1 MEGYTDTVILECNRK
16 SSPEYLSGNTTT
28 NSTWMNT
35 LGTGVTVDVGDTIQV
50 ESAYVSAIGNEAS
63 TIEIKGRTF
72 EVSRSSSQIEINASF
87 EGNAFVG
94 ETELTSDP
102 VGTYRWNARMSKK
115 EYYLKDNEIN
125 LTQSYYKNAN
135 AEYYMTLPR
144 MAAVNGSFNDI
155 WEPISTS
162 GLTTINFSKNNEG
175 MMANWYAYNSS
186 LNGSVNKPNPFRLGT
201 DYNAVSYDK
210 PFLNLTDFTQEEY
223 PVNASY
229 YRNLGPRQECI
240 NDGSRHTLFVRDKF
254 SNNAS
259 DKDDYPLS
267 PLRDP
272 ALFNWIWYKDTNTYK
287 VNVGFNSPQN
297 VATQMTDQMSDI
309 TELERLNVMR
319 TANNEKSMRVM
330 NIQGET
336 QSLKLFPCA
345 TPVNFYN
352 QHVSGSI
359 STSNSPAECYLNINS
374 ASLTANSMDSSTWDS
389 YLYGYD
395 ANWTSVGFKRPE
407 LQETG
412 RNMSVDV
419 ESKSFSF
426 KIANYDS
433 SASLQDQ
440 KIVYPSSSDTNA
452 ANGYKEILPLDLDW
466 APDNLKL
473 LKDYFDAQGLYPELF
488 NYAEMSASQQE
499 YAFDITNYPNASSK
513 INVNQSRYIHMNRH
527 NLDINRVYF
536 QIGTEVEAGDFVIS
550 TSDTL
555 PTDMKLGDKMTSFS
569 DPTLFNLDK
578 GETFIV
584 ALDRTSTPNTITLSS
599 SFATNFEADG
609 TETFDFSQRILGND
623 NYFEATTNASTEC
636 AAVFF
641 DYDSSRSEIAS
652 GGSFPTD
659 LYYGFGIKYINKLK
673 EEKIALSLKSFGL
686 ARGLFDGTAEI
697 NLGLSK
703 TFYTT
708 TDDPPVHLTRINYE
722 TTRELGFD
730 KHFNAYGTCAILLYN
745 GDANSNDPPYI
756 TATNTRKEGNASGV
770 VISNTNLEQYPRS
783 LQVWQ
788 EREEVEGY
796 ESGQLSGT
804 VGAMLG
810 PNCGANPYSAQAKY
824 KNHVYIGADDPLFD
838 FDGNQSRFFFQRLHT
853 AERVG
858 NLYNSDPT
866 TEVSDAD
873 LIVYKINKRLR
884 FTNYSPSFIPY
895 NRNEVEAK
903 LYDSNASALPVKMT
917 PLDKNIVPFS
927 IMDSHSGIQFE
938 DYGVDQKNWRN
949 SLWELLGFSYNQLHS
964 SKANRTARVEARGL
978 NSQFATTNA
987 EILSADFMNYNL
999 NQFGVVKYDPTQV
1012 AMSRWFCQDNS
1023 KTYPYTELDPNDS
1036 PLELGKSYY
1045 AGRWYGYADYPTI
1058 VQSCSS
1064 VKIVAENL
1072 PRKMLSPIYLIKSDV
1087 ISPEYVGGPEGKS
1100 KLPIVAIVPKNSGYG
1115 DFYNGGEGTVFTNT
1129 IPRTIQNITT
1139 TIMDADGTEARVDD
1153 ASCVLYKITK
1163 QIASTDQVIQDIL
1176 NPKSK

>member
-16 SSPEYLSGNTTT
+16 SSPEYLSGNTTS

-35 LGTGVTVDVGDTIQV
+35 LGTGVTLDVGDTIQV

-87 EGNAFVG
+87 EENAFVG
-94 ETELTSDP
+94 ETELTSDA
-102 VGTYRWNARMSKK
+102 VGTYRWNATMGKK

-135 AEYYMTLPR
+135 AEYYLTLPR
-144 MAAVNGSFNDI
+144 MAAVNGAFNDQFEGI
-155 WEPISTS
+155 GTT
-162 GLTTINFSKNNEG
+162 GLTTINTAKNDSG

-186 LNGSVNKPNPFRLGT
+186 RNGSVNKPNPFRLGT

-210 PFLNLTDFTQEEY
+210 PFLNLTDFESNSDY
-223 PVNASY
+223 PVSQAI
-229 YRNLGPRQECI
+229 YRNLGIRQECI

-272 ALFNWIWYKDTNTYK
+272 ALFNWIWYKDTNTYN
-287 VNVGFNSPQN
+287 VNIGFNSPQN

-309 TELERLNVMR
+309 TELERLNIMR
-319 TANNEKSMRVM
+319 TANNEKSMRVV

-374 ASLTANSMDSSTWDS
+374 PSLKENSLDSTKWDN

-419 ESKSFSF
+419 ESKSYSF

-452 ANGYKEILPLDLDW
+452 SWGYQEILPLDLDW
-466 APDNLKL
+466 SPDNLKL

-488 NYAEMSASQQE
+488 NYEEMSASQQE
-499 YAFDITNYPNASSK
+499 YAFDVTNYPNASSK
-513 INVNQSRYIHMNRH
+513 INVNQSRYIHMNRE
-527 NLDINRVYF
+527 NLDINRVSF
-536 QIGTEVEAGDFVIS
+536 KIGIDVDAGDFVIS

-555 PTDMKLGDKMTSFS
+555 PTDMKLGDKMTAFS

-584 ALDRTSTPNTITLSS
+584 ALDRTSSPNTITLSS
-599 SFATNFEADG
+599 SFASTFQSDG

-623 NYFEATTNASTEC
+623 NYFEGTTNDSTEC
-636 AAVFF
+636 AAAFF

-652 GGSFPTD
+652 GGSFPSE
-659 LYYGFGIKYINKLK
+659 LYYGFAIKYINKLK
-673 EEKIALSLKSFGL
+673 EEKIGLSLKSFGL
-686 ARGLFDGTAEI
+686 ARGFFDTEGEI

-703 TFYTT
+703 TFYDTG
-708 TDDPPVHLTRINYE
+708 DPPEETIRINYE

-756 TATNTRKEGNASGV
+756 TATNTRREGNASGTNPT
-770 VISNTNLEQYPRS
+770 NTNLEQYPRS

-788 EREEVEGY
+788 EREIVEGY
-796 ESGQLSGT
+796 ET
-804 VGAMLG
+804 GALNGSTPTMLG
-810 PNCGANPYSAQAKY
+810 HNCGANPYSAQAKY

-858 NLYNSDPT
+858 NLYNSTPD
-866 TEVSDAD
+866 TEAGDGD

-884 FTNYSPSFIPY
+884 FTNYSPNFIPY

-903 LYDSNASALPVKMT
+903 LYDANASALPVKMT

-938 DYGVDQKNWRN
+938 DYGVDEKHWRN

-978 NSQFATTNA
+978 TSQFATTNA
-987 EILSADFMNYNL
+987 EILSADFVNYNL
-999 NQFGVVKYDPTQV
+999 NQYGVVKYDPTQV

-1023 KTYPYTELDPNDS
+1023 KTFPYTEVQPDGGH
-1036 PLELGKSYY
+1036 LELTKSYY

-1115 DFYNGGEGTVFTNT
+1115 DFYNGGQGTVFTNT

-1176 NPKSK
+1176 NPKPK